1 MTALLSHTKYKQTVV
16 YATAPVGRE
25 QCDQLSPSTCT
36 RLQVEHLGAK
46 LWLAPFFAEPS
57 RQTPHFFTPL
67 SASPFTISHWA
78 GPYEYYL

>member
-1 MTALLSHTKYKQTVV
+1 MPQHLLAENSVTSSLLP
-16 YATAPVGRE
+16 PVRG
-25 QCDQLSPSTCT
+25 
-36 RLQVEHLGAK
+36 LQVEHLGAK